1 MKRIISVFVL
11 SLFLAFSISAAN
23 AALISINPTGDL
35 LVTPGEQITFS
46 VDFTGDDGGN
56 AFGAAYRFDLGF
68 DTAELALVSYEGWSD
83 APGVWGTFGGPYTDI
98 AGEINDFN
106 GYTYDDPL
114 PTIEFTT
121 LATVTFEAL
130 SGLQADGLADVWFIQ
145 RDGLTD
151 ICFDDV
157 CHRVA
162 DITGHE
168 GADVSAVPI
177 PGAIWL
183 LGSGL
188 LGLIGI
194 RRRSG

>member
-1 MKRIISVFVL
+1 MKRIITVFVL
-11 SLFLAFSISAAN
+11 SLFLAFSVSAAK

-46 VDFTGDDGGN
+46 VDFTGDAGGN

-68 DTAELALVSYEGWSD
+68 DTAELALVSYEGWAD
-83 APGVWGTFGGPYTDI
+83 APAGWGTFGGPYTDRP
-98 AGEINDFN
+98 GEIYDFN
-106 GYTYDDPL
+106 GYTFGNL

-121 LATVTFEAL
+121 LATVTFEVL
-130 SGLQADGLADVWFIQ
+130 DGLERDGLADVWFIQ
-145 RDGLTD
+145 LDGSTD
-151 ICFDDV
+151 ICFDGV
-157 CHRVA
+157 CHSVES
-162 DITGHE
+162 ITGHE